1 MADNLFAIGSGW
13 FPDSKGGAESVFHG
27 LVLGLPDEGFA
38 VRGIVP
44 GRDNLG
50 LRTAGMMQ
58 AFDPGLPLHRRG
70 LAVRRAA
77 RRALRGPGPD
87 LIASHFALYALPLLD
102 RIVRHPFVVHFHG
115 PWAQESAVE
124 GASGGASFAKL
135 VIERAVYG
143 RADRVIV
150 LSKAFGTLL
159 HRRYGVPE
167 HRIRLIPGAVDCDRL
182 DVSASREQARRAL
195 GWEADRPIV
204 FAVRRLVRRMGLDQS
219 INAMAICRNATNPAG
234 RDAVLHIAG
243 TGPARGALEAQ
254 VGALGLQD
262 AVRFD
267 GFVPDEMLPM
277 AYRAADV
284 TLVPTAQLEGFG
296 LVAIESLAAG
306 TPVLMTPVGGLP
318 EVVAGLSE
326 AAILEGTSA
335 AAIAAGLTAFF
346 QDPTFL
352 PSAETCRR
360 HARENFDRRVII
372 PKIAKTYREVL

>member
-1 MADNLFAIGSGW
+1 
-13 FPDSKGGAESVFHG
+13 
-27 LVLGLPDEGFA
+27 
-38 VRGIVP
+38 
-44 GRDNLG
+44 
-50 LRTAGMMQ
+50 
-58 AFDPGLPLHRRG
+58 
-70 LAVRRAA
+70 
-77 RRALRGPGPD
+77 
-87 LIASHFALYALPLLD
+87 
-102 RIVRHPFVVHFHG
+102 
-115 PWAQESAVE
+115 
-124 GASGGASFAKL
+124 
-135 VIERAVYG
+135 
-143 RADRVIV
+143 
-150 LSKAFGTLL
+150 
-159 HRRYGVPE
+159 
-167 HRIRLIPGAVDCDRL
+167 VDCDRL
-182 DVSASREQARRAL
+182 DVAASRAEARRAL

-204 FAVRRLVRRMGLDQS
+204 FTVRRLVRRMGLDQS
-219 INAMAICRNATNPAG
+219 INAMAICRNAANPAG
-234 RDAVLHIAG
+234 HDAVLHIAG

-254 VGALGLQD
+254 VAALGLQD
-262 AVRFD
+262 TVRFD

-326 AAILEGTSA
+326 AAILDGTSA

-360 HARENFDRRVII
+360 YARENFDRRVII